1 MNYKI
6 IIFFVLIFFN
16 SCVPVEKKVDV
27 SFKEVFSNSGFSL
40 VYDNEL
46 NSEIV
51 TKRIDD
57 RSLIIFQKNLKP
69 RTSVKIVNL
78 LNNKSTI
85 AEVGEKSIYPDFY
98 NAVISKR
105 IANLIEIDINEP
117 YTSIIEIDKNSTFV
131 AKKAKTF
138 EEERVVAEKAP
149 VDVIG
154 VKDLNSDGKNDNQ
167 KNKKKDFKYVIKLA
181 DFYFIDSANSL
192 KKRVKVELGLKNVH
206 INEISETK
214 FRVYLGPFKDLL
226 SIQRSFNKLQNL
238 NFENIEIIKV

>member
-1 MNYKI
+1 MY
-6 IIFFVLIFFN
+6 
-16 SCVPVEKKVDV
+16 SCAPVEKKVDV

-105 IANLIEIDINEP
+105 IASLIEIDINEP

-149 VDVIG
+149 VDEIG
-154 VKDLNSDGKNDNQ
+154 VKDLNSDSKNHNQ
-167 KNKKKDFKYVIKLA
+167 KNKKKDFRYVIKLA
-181 DFYFIDSANSL
+181 DFYFIDSATSL
-192 KKRVKVELGLKNVH
+192 KKRVKIELDLKNVH
-206 INEISETK
+206 INKISETK

-226 SIQRSFNKLQNL
+226 SIQKTFNKLQNL

>member
-1 MNYKI
+1 MY
-6 IIFFVLIFFN
+6 
-16 SCVPVEKKVDV
+16 SCAPVEKKVDV

-105 IANLIEIDINEP
+105 IASLIEIDINEP

-149 VDVIG
+149 VDEIG
-154 VKDLNSDGKNDNQ
+154 VKDLNSDSKNHNQ
-167 KNKKKDFKYVIKLA
+167 KNKKKDFRYVIKLA
-181 DFYFIDSANSL
+181 DFYFIDSATSL
-192 KKRVKVELGLKNVH
+192 KKRVKIELGLKNVH
-206 INEISETK
+206 INKISETK

-226 SIQRSFNKLQNL
+226 SIQKTFNKLQNL